1 MKISLFTVRLV
12 DTLREKTTASRAET
26 EMTSLMSE
34 QQVSSLAEE
43 SLYILMFS
51 LSLSLSLSLSISL
64 FIITLYFI
72 YFILYKLHDN
82 II

>member
-51 LSLSLSLSLSISL
+51 LSLSLSLSLYLSL
-64 FIITLYFI
+64 YN
-72 YFILYKLHDN
+72 YFILYILYTL
-82 II
+82 